1 MGASIADVYKG
12 TIHVGVRAKPVTS
25 SDLSGGLNIV
35 GGPWRIAAQDNIVDH
50 ETAGNFQ
57 FDRVYDPA
65 CTNAEVF
72 DQSVE
77 ELITQVVNGYN
88 ATVFAYGTTGSGKT
102 FTMQGSEHDLGVI
115 PRSVYR
121 LFELLEARG
130 TAAVV
135 RLSYFEIY
143 NERVYDLLSS
153 DSKPTEVMLR
163 DGSMGD
169 TRIVGQREVDALNA
183 QELLGWV
190 ANGDQLRRT
199 SSTQYNEHSSR
210 SHAVV
215 RIHVVSNSMQSTL
228 FLCDLA
234 GSERAVIHSERRKE
248 GSYINKSL
256 LTLSTVISILS
267 QGGGGHVP
275 YRDSKLTR
283 LLQPS
288 LSGTALV
295 SMLCT
300 IQTGPPPAGGAET
313 VNSVRFAA
321 KAKNITVFAKRN
333 SVFDDASSA
342 GTLSQSK
349 VVEQLQND
357 LEILRRDFNRVN
369 GEREDLQEKLALLE
383 STESG
388 NPEASLEA
396 MSGISFGEDTREEKY
411 LLSVSKTDG
420 ESRESESVRQLR
432 KEVAWYKEENDK
444 LHHRVSHLVSEI
456 SALDANIAN
465 LEHLDS
471 SSSSSSTA
479 ASLAG
484 SSAGSTPHLTGT
496 QGSLHDEIAELR
508 EQLKDRDM
516 LIECLTGINNARNKL
531 LQGSD
536 DTKDHTTLA
545 VQDLRI

>member
-1 MGASIADVYKG
+1 MTGSEL
-12 TIHVGVRAKPVTS
+12 H
-25 SDLSGGLNIV
+25 GGLNVV
-35 GGPWRIAAQDNIVDH
+35 GGPWRISAQTNVINH
-50 ETAGNFQ
+50 ESAGNFQ
-57 FDRVYDPA
+57 FDRVYEA
-65 CTNAEVF
+65 SSTNADVF
-72 DQSVE
+72 EQSVE
-77 ELITQVVNGYN
+77 ELISRVVSGYN

-102 FTMQGSEHDLGVI
+102 FTMQGSEHDPGVI
-115 PRSVYR
+115 PRSVHR

-130 TAAVV
+130 APAVV

-143 NERVYDLLSS
+143 NERVYDLLSP
-153 DSKPTEVMLR
+153 DSKPTEVLLR
-163 DGSMGD
+163 DGSGGD
-169 TRIVGQREVDALNA
+169 TRIVGQREVDARDA
-183 QELLGWV
+183 QELLSWV

-215 RIHVVSNSMQSTL
+215 RVHVASNSLQSTL

-234 GSERAVIHSERRKE
+234 GSERALVHSERRKE
-248 GSYINKSL
+248 GAYINKSL

-321 KAKNITVFAKRN
+321 KAKNITVLAKRN
-333 SVFDDASSA
+333 SALDEAFFS
-342 GTLSQSK
+342 GNPSQSK
-349 VVEQLQND
+349 MVEQLQND
-357 LEILRRDFNRVN
+357 LESLRRELSKAN

-383 STESG
+383 ATEVN

-396 MSGISFGEDTREEKY
+396 MSGISFTDENGKEDLFPLPPFSSQGQGEEF
-411 LLSVSKTDG
+411 
-420 ESRESESVRQLR
+420 ESMQLLR
-432 KEVAWYKEENDK
+432 KELAWYKEENNK
-444 LHHRVSHLVSEI
+444 LHRRVSHLVSEI

-465 LEHLDS
+465 LENLDS
-471 SSSSSSTA
+471 SESSPSTA
-479 ASLAG
+479 ASSTG
-484 SSAGSTPHLTGT
+484 SSAGSTLHTGAT
-496 QGSLHDEIAELR
+496 QGSLQNQVSELR

-516 LIECLTGINNARNKL
+516 LIECLTGINNARSKF

-536 DTKDHTTLA
+536 SSRDTKDQATLA
-545 VQDLRI
+545 IQDLRI